1 MLRLKIKD
9 VISEKFQLIREAN
22 SISIELNK
30 QVKFRFVLISDTIYT
45 PLTPELSTTE
55 FRQYLYKNEPFI
67 NELVD
72 DPTLFRDGRLETT
85 LAVEVQ
91 DSKNGVIHLWSIEKF
106 E

>member
-1 MLRLKIKD
+1 M
-9 VISEKFQLIREAN
+9 
-22 SISIELNK
+22 
-30 QVKFRFVLISDTIYT
+30 LISDTIYT
-45 PLTPELSTTE
+45 PLSPELTTTE